1 MQTVKNV
8 FNNVSPIRTYNAGSD
23 FKETATHVVPE
34 VVVQRVVSKMFGK
47 GAPQPILDSALMH
60 ALSVPWVGAFAFFGP
75 KFHPTL
81 SGDYTKQFT
90 AGAAGIPAV
99 LFARYLIELIGGE
112 KSALTLGQY
121 ARSSSDGSIKDN
133 YAPGCIK
140 CWQILARYDSR
151 RIQLPSTAI

>member
-60 ALSVPWVGAFAFFGP
+60 AISGLEHSPFSDRNFTQHYRQITQNSLQPVQPVYQLSF
-75 KFHPTL
+75 
-81 SGDYTKQFT
+81 
-90 AGAAGIPAV
+90 
-99 LFARYLIELIGGE
+99 
-112 KSALTLGQY
+112 
-121 ARSSSDGSIKDN
+121 
-133 YAPGCIK
+133 
-140 CWQILARYDSR
+140 
-151 RIQLPSTAI
+151 LPRTWLN